1 MAKQDEQVER
11 VSGEVELYDRQLFGN
26 LISQDP
32 EAVMARFAEQ
42 FMAAKTVEEVFA
54 VLDGNSATRLYG
66 EVVEIRSVAWA
77 PYQTEDGVIPNAII
91 EAVNMHTGEQVQFS
105 NTGRLSNMQ
114 LRRVELIGGL
124 PLKVR
129 VVGKRTAGGQTA
141 TNFELV

>member
-91 EAVNMHTGEQVQFS
+91 EAENMHTGEQ
-105 NTGRLSNMQ
+105 
-114 LRRVELIGGL
+114 
-124 PLKVR
+124 
-129 VVGKRTAGGQTA
+129 
-141 TNFELV
+141 